1 MTTQMDTTVDQKLDQ
16 ILVTLEEMQKERLLI
31 KETWNEFSPIIKLAM
46 DSATTYLE
54 QWEEKGYFAF
64 AKGFGSIIDEILS
77 NYNPEDVENLA
88 KSVVGILDT
97 VRTLTQDDVL
107 QIAGEAVEAIHSSDS
122 SKPLGVRG
130 IIKSGRDEDVR
141 RGMGMMVE
149 VLRHLGKGAKQVQR
163 GAPLSRPRVNASLNR
178 DPRQKKLASLLAP
191 KRRTVPSADKVQQ
204 KKAHEVKK
212 DSSKNIVLEG
222 VELDSDGFF
231 VDPSQWNGECAV
243 KMAQALG
250 FNELTDAHWTLIRYS
265 RQEYLDKTVAPNMR
279 KLCAGSGVATK
290 EVFKLFPV
298 APAKTIAKIA
308 GIHKP
313 VGCI

>member
-1 MTTQMDTTVDQKLDQ
+1 MTTQTDMSMDQKLDK

-46 DSATTYLE
+46 DSASTYLE

-64 AKGFGSIIDEILS
+64 AKGLGTIVDEVLS
-77 NYNPEDVENLA
+77 NYNPEDVEQLA

-107 QIAGEAVEAIHSSDS
+107 QIAGEAAEAIHSADS

-149 VLRHLGKGAKQVQR
+149 VLRHLGKGAKSVQR
-163 GAPLSRPRVNASLNR
+163 GAPLKRARINATM
-178 DPRQKKLASLLAP
+178 DPRHQKLASLLAP
-191 KRRTVPSADKVQQ
+191 KKRAVPKFDKIQ
-204 KKAHEVKK
+204 KEKPHEVKK
-212 DSSKNIVLEG
+212 KDVAKNIVLEG
-222 VELDSDGFF
+222 IELDSDGFF
-231 VDPSQWNGECAV
+231 VDPNQWNEELAV
-243 KMAQALG
+243 KMAKSLG
-250 FNELTDAHWTLIRYS
+250 FNELSDEHWNLIRYS
-265 RQEYLDKTVAPNMR
+265 RQEYMSSSMAPNMR
-279 KLCAGSGVATK
+279 KLCSGSGVATK

>member
-1 MTTQMDTTVDQKLDQ
+1 MTIHADMTTDQKLDQ

-31 KETWNEFSPIIKLAM
+31 KETWNEFSPIVKLAM

-54 QWEEKGYFAF
+54 QWEQRGYFAF
-64 AKGFGSIIDEILS
+64 AKGFGSIVDEVLS

-97 VRTLTQDDVL
+97 IRTLTQDDVL
-107 QIAGEAVEAIHSSDS
+107 QIIGEGAEAIHSADS
-122 SKPLGVRG
+122 SKPLGVRAM
-130 IIKSGRDEDVR
+130 IKSGRDEDVR

-163 GAPLSRPRVNASLNR
+163 GAPLSRPRVNASLGT
-178 DPRQKKLASLLAP
+178 DPRHKKLASLLAP
-191 KRRTVPSADKVQQ
+191 KRRSVPRSEKVQKQ
-204 KKAHEVKK
+204 KAHETKK
-212 DSSKNIVLEG
+212 DTSKNIVLEG
-222 VELDSDGFF
+222 IDLDSEGFF
-231 VDPSQWNGECAV
+231 VDPGQWNEECAL
-243 KMAQALG
+243 KMAKALG
-250 FNELTDAHWTLIRYS
+250 FSELTDAHWTLIRYS
-265 RQEYLDKTVAPNMR
+265 RQEYLDKTAAPNMR
-279 KLCAGSGVATK
+279 KLCSGSGVATK